1 VVTSLAFYANYRDK
15 ASFIG
20 YAGFFSGL
28 LFGTLSKGLTA
39 PTVLLT
45 TVAIDLYL
53 NKRFY
58 HFNPKLFLTLIL
70 SLLLYFLPYYL
81 TAKALNSPL
90 PFYLWFKENLKQAV
104 DPYDNLRP
112 FYIYFFY
119 YPLWVAPFSLIL
131 ILCFT
136 TYFPKFKR
144 LASDERWLLLSNLAI
159 FLIFTL
165 AKARRGYYILPILPF
180 TVLLMITFLR
190 NIQSSSRRCLANARH
205 DNWIITGKLLEN
217 LYKVLAYLFIL
228 LLFISPL
235 FIKLYKYELKL
246 PLLMLYLVLLLLSMF
261 IILSFNRKE
270 VSFWH
275 TFSLLS
281 LSLLCLF
288 YAGIQPIYSEST
300 EKLTGEFVKG
310 LKESLSY
317 LKERKVCYLKDKGDP
332 VANVYFYAKITEKVE
347 PVMLTKEDLKAC
359 GILIVRKELLPDE
372 RRLLESL
379 GYQIREFIDKKE
391 KSKSYFVA
399 YVQSS
404 ETLNTPSR

>member
-1 VVTSLAFYANYRDK
+1 
-15 ASFIG
+15 
-20 YAGFFSGL
+20 
-28 LFGTLSKGLTA
+28 
-39 PTVLLT
+39 
-45 TVAIDLYL
+45 
-53 NKRFY
+53 
-58 HFNPKLFLTLIL
+58 L

-112 FYIYFFY
+112 FSIYFFY

-131 ILCFT
+131 IFCLA
-136 TYFPKFKR
+136 TYFPKFKT
-144 LASDERWLLLSNLAI
+144 LASDERWLLLSNLAV

-180 TVLLMITFLR
+180 AVLLMITFLR
-190 NIQSSSRRCLANARH
+190 NIQSNS
-205 DNWIITGKLLEN
+205 WIIISKLLEN
-217 LYKVLAYLFIL
+217 LYKVLAYLFIF

-235 FIKLYKYELKL
+235 FIKLYRYELKL
-246 PLLMLYLVLLLLSMF
+246 PLLILYLVLLLLSLF

-270 VSFWH
+270 LSFWH
-275 TFSLLS
+275 AFSLLS

-300 EKLTGEFVKG
+300 EKLTGKFVKEI
-310 LKESLSY
+310 KKSFPY

-347 PVMLTKEDLKAC
+347 PVMLTKEDLKDC
-359 GILIVRKELLPDE
+359 GIVIVRKELLPDE